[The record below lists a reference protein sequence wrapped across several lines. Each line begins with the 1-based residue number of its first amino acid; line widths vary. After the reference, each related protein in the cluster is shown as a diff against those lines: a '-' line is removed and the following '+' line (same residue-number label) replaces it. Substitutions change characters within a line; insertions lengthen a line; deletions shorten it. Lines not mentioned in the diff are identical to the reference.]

1 MRLRTG
7 SPRTVRAG
15 PSKSFENFGLSF
27 ARSRKIQCSI
37 NCDLTSARTCGSLLG
52 HYVILFW
59 IDGDVARF
67 ERVVYGSRDLPSL
80 YQ

>member
-1 MRLRTG
+1 MLYQLRPDIGEDVRLA
-7 SPRTVRAG
+7 TV
-15 PSKSFENFGLSF
+15 
-27 ARSRKIQCSI
+27 
-37 NCDLTSARTCGSLLG
+37 G
-52 HYVILFW
+52 HYVALFW